1 MYAYAPSVR
10 ILDAPA
16 ELHEVVG
23 APGAEQVP
31 IKVLLVSTYE
41 LGRQPFG
48 LASPAAWLRGR
59 GARVSCNDVAV
70 EPFDEHAAV
79 SADLVCFHVPMHTAT
94 RLAVPLIERVRAVN
108 PGALICCY
116 GLYAPVNERYLR
128 SLGADVIIGGEFE
141 QGMADLVDEPS
152 EKLQPVT
159 SLARQRFVTPD
170 RSSLPPLELYARVS
184 NRGQEVVTGYT
195 EGSRGCKHLCRHCPI
210 VPVYNGTFRVVQR
223 DVVLSDIE
231 QQVAKG
237 AGHITFG
244 DPDFF
249 NAPGH
254 AETIVTELHNRWPE
268 LTYDVTIKVEH
279 LLKHRKRVEVL
290 ASTGCLFATS
300 AVESVDDRI
309 LELLDKGHTR
319 ADFIA
324 AVALLD
330 ELGLVLNPTFVA
342 FTPWTSMAGYRDLL
356 ETVRDLDLIDNVS
369 PVQLSIRLLIVRG
382 SRLMEL
388 PEVRDLVEP
397 FDERRLVYP
406 WRHPDPE
413 VDALCDRVQSVIG
426 ETNGDRRALFQKVC
440 ALGGVP
446 CTDEPRSSITVPYL
460 TEPWYC

>member
-1 MYAYAPSVR
+1 M
-10 ILDAPA
+10 
-16 ELHEVVG
+16 
-23 APGAEQVP
+23 
-31 IKVLLVSTYE
+31 KVLLVSTYE

-48 LASPAAWLRGR
+48 LASPAAWLRER
-59 GARVSCNDVAV
+59 GARVSSNDVAV

-94 RLAVPLIERVRAVN
+94 RLAVPLIERVRAIN
-108 PGALICCY
+108 PRVRICCY
-116 GLYAPVNERYLR
+116 GLYAPVNESYLR

-141 QGMADLVDEPS
+141 QGIADLVDEPAK
-152 EKLQPVT
+152 EPLPVT

-184 NRGQEVVTGYT
+184 TKGQEVLTGYT

-254 AETIVTELHNRWPE
+254 AEAIVTELHNRWPE

-279 LLKHRKRVEVL
+279 LLKHRKRVETL
-290 ASTGCLFATS
+290 AATGCLFVTS
-300 AVESVDDRI
+300 AVESVDDRV

-319 ADFIA
+319 ADFISA
-324 AVALLD
+324 AALLD
-330 ELGLVLNPTFVA
+330 DLGLVLNPTFVA
-342 FTPWTSMAGYRDLL
+342 FTPWTTMSGYRDLL
-356 ETVRDLDLIDNVS
+356 ETVRDLGLVDNLS
-369 PVQLSIRLLIVRG
+369 PVQLAIRLLIVRG

-388 PEVRDLVEP
+388 DEVRDLVGP
-397 FDERRLVYP
+397 FDHERLVYP
-406 WRHPDPE
+406 WKHPAPE
-413 VDALCDRVQSVIG
+413 VDELCERVTAVVG
-426 ETNGDRRALFQKVC
+426 DVNGDRRTVFQKVC
-440 ALGGVP
+440 ALAGVR
-446 CTDEPRSSITVPYL
+446 CELEPRPRTTVPYL

>member
-1 MYAYAPSVR
+1 M
-10 ILDAPA
+10 
-16 ELHEVVG
+16 
-23 APGAEQVP
+23 
-31 IKVLLVSTYE
+31 KVLLVSTYE

-48 LASPAAWLRGR
+48 LASPAAWLRER

-70 EPFDEHAAV
+70 EPFDEGAAA

-94 RLAVPLIERVRAVN
+94 RLAVPLIERVRAIN
-108 PGALICCY
+108 PRVRICCY

-141 QGMADLVDEPS
+141 QGIADIVDEPA
-152 EKLQPVT
+152 EKPQPVT

-170 RSSLPPLELYARVS
+170 RSSLPPLDLYARVS
-184 NRGQEVVTGYT
+184 TKGQEVLTGYT

-223 DVVLSDIE
+223 DVVLSDID

-237 AGHITFG
+237 AAHITFG

-254 AETIVTELHNRWPE
+254 AEAIVTELHNRWPE

-290 ASTGCLFATS
+290 AATGCLFVTS
-300 AVESVDDRI
+300 AVESVEDRV
-309 LELLDKGHTR
+309 LGLLDKGHTR

-324 AVALLD
+324 AVALLE

-342 FTPWTSMAGYRDLL
+342 FTPWISMAGYRDLL
-356 ETVRDLDLIDNVS
+356 EVVRDLGLVDNIS
-369 PVQLSIRLLIVRG
+369 PVQLAIRLLIVRG
-382 SRLMEL
+382 SRLLEV
-388 PEVRDLVEP
+388 PEVRDLVGP
-397 FDERRLVYP
+397 FDDQRLVYP
-406 WRHPDPE
+406 WKHPDPE
-413 VDALCDRVQSVIG
+413 VDELCEQVQAVVG
-426 ETNGDRRALFQKVC
+426 ETEGDRRSLFQRVC
-440 ALGGVP
+440 ALAGVEREL
-446 CTDEPRSSITVPYL
+446 EPRPPISVPYL

>member
-1 MYAYAPSVR
+1 M
-10 ILDAPA
+10 
-16 ELHEVVG
+16 
-23 APGAEQVP
+23 
-31 IKVLLVSTYE
+31 KVLLVSTYE

-70 EPFDEHAAV
+70 EPFDEDAAV

-152 EKLQPVT
+152 EKPQPVT
-159 SLARQRFVTPD
+159 SLTRQRFVTPD
-170 RSSLPPLELYARVS
+170 RSSLPPLELYARMS
-184 NRGQEVVTGYT
+184 KKGQEVVTGYT

-223 DVVLSDIE
+223 DVVLADIE

-254 AETIVTELHNRWPE
+254 AETIATELHSRWPE

-290 ASTGCLFATS
+290 AATGCLFVTS
-300 AVESVDDRI
+300 AVESVDDRV
-309 LELLDKGHTR
+309 LDLLDKGHTR

-356 ETVRDLDLIDNVS
+356 EIVSDLDLIDNVS
-369 PVQLSIRLLIVRG
+369 PVQLAIRLLIVRG
-382 SRLMEL
+382 SRLLEL
-388 PEVRDLVEP
+388 PEIRDLVEP

-406 WRHPDPE
+406 WKHPDPE
-413 VDALCDRVQSVIG
+413 VDALSERVRALVG
-426 ETNGDRRALFQKVC
+426 ETDRDRRGLFSRVC
-440 ALGGVP
+440 TLAGAP
-446 CTDEPRSSITVPYL
+446 FEDEPRPAITVPYL

>member
-1 MYAYAPSVR
+1 MAVARRELQAPMM
-10 ILDAPA
+10 
-16 ELHEVVG
+16 
-23 APGAEQVP
+23 
-31 IKVLLVSTYE
+31 KVLLVSTYE

-70 EPFDEHAAV
+70 EPFDEGAAV
-79 SADLVCFHVPMHTAT
+79 AADLVCFHVPMHTAT
-94 RLAVPLIERVRAVN
+94 RLAVPLIERVRAIN

-116 GLYAPVNERYLR
+116 GLYAPVNEHYLR
-128 SLGADVIIGGEFE
+128 SLGADAIIGGEFE

-184 NRGQEVVTGYT
+184 KKGQEVVTGYT

-223 DVVLSDIE
+223 DVVLMDIE

-254 AETIVTELHNRWPE
+254 AEAIVTELHNRWPE
-268 LTYDVTIKVEH
+268 LTYDVTVKVEH
-279 LLKHRKRVEVL
+279 LLKHRKRVGTL
-290 ASTGCLFATS
+290 AATGCLFVTS
-300 AVESVDDRI
+300 AVESVDDRV
-309 LELLDKGHTR
+309 LERLDKGHTR

-324 AVALLD
+324 AVSLL
-330 ELGLVLNPTFVA
+330 EEFGLVLNPTFVA

-356 ETVRDLDLIDNVS
+356 ETVRDLNLIDNVS

-382 SRLMEL
+382 SRLLEL
-388 PEVRDLVEP
+388 PEIRDLVGP
-397 FDERRLVYP
+397 FDDRRLVFP
-406 WRHPDPE
+406 WKHPDPE
-413 VDALCDRVQSVIG
+413 VDELCEQVQAVVG
-426 ETNGDRRALFQKVC
+426 ETKGDRRNLFQRVC
-440 ALGGVP
+440 ALVGVP
-446 CTDEPRSSITVPYL
+446 CADEPRPSITVPYL

>member
-1 MYAYAPSVR
+1 M
-10 ILDAPA
+10 
-16 ELHEVVG
+16 
-23 APGAEQVP
+23 
-31 IKVLLVSTYE
+31 KVLLVSTYE

-48 LASPAAWLRGR
+48 LASPAAWLRER
-59 GARVSCNDVAV
+59 GARVSSNDVAV

-94 RLAVPLIERVRAVN
+94 RLAVPLIERVRAIN
-108 PGALICCY
+108 PRVRICCY

-141 QGMADLVDEPS
+141 QGIADLVDEPAK
-152 EKLQPVT
+152 EPLPVT

-170 RSSLPPLELYARVS
+170 RTSLPPLELYARVS
-184 NRGQEVVTGYT
+184 TKGQEVLTGYT

-254 AETIVTELHNRWPE
+254 AEAIVTELHNLWPE

-279 LLKHRKRVEVL
+279 LLKHRKRVETL
-290 ASTGCLFATS
+290 GATGCLFVTS
-300 AVESVDDRI
+300 AVESVEDRV

-324 AVALLD
+324 AAALLD

-356 ETVRDLDLIDNVS
+356 EVVRDLGLVDNVS
-369 PVQLSIRLLIVRG
+369 PVQLAIRLLIVRD
-382 SRLMEL
+382 SRLLEL
-388 PEVRDLVEP
+388 PEVRDLVGP
-397 FDERRLVYP
+397 FDDRRLVYP
-406 WRHPDPE
+406 WKHPDPE
-413 VDALCDRVQSVIG
+413 VDELYEQVRAIAG
-426 ETNGDRRALFQKVC
+426 ETTGDRRTLFQRVC
-440 ALGGVP
+440 ALAGV
-446 CTDEPRSSITVPYL
+446 ER
-460 TEPWYC
+460 E

>member
-1 MYAYAPSVR
+1 M
-10 ILDAPA
+10 
-16 ELHEVVG
+16 
-23 APGAEQVP
+23 
-31 IKVLLVSTYE
+31 KVLLVSTYE

-48 LASPAAWLRGR
+48 LASPAAWLRER
-59 GARVSCNDVAV
+59 GARVSSNDVAV

-94 RLAVPLIERVRAVN
+94 RLAVPLIERVRAIN
-108 PGALICCY
+108 PRARICCY
-116 GLYAPVNERYLR
+116 GLYAPVNESYLR

-141 QGMADLVDEPS
+141 QGIADLVDEPAK
-152 EKLQPVT
+152 EPLPVT
-159 SLARQRFVTPD
+159 SLVRQRFVTPD
-170 RSSLPPLELYARVS
+170 RTSLPPLELYARVS
-184 NRGQEVVTGYT
+184 SKGQEVLTGYT

-254 AETIVTELHNRWPE
+254 AEAIVTELHNRWPE

-279 LLKHRKRVEVL
+279 LLKHRKRVETL
-290 ASTGCLFATS
+290 GATGCLFVTS
-300 AVESVDDRI
+300 AVESVDDRV

-324 AVALLD
+324 AVSLLD

-342 FTPWTSMAGYRDLL
+342 FTPWTSMEGYRGLL
-356 ETVRDLDLIDNVS
+356 EVVRDLGLVDNVS
-369 PVQLSIRLLIVRG
+369 PVQLAIRLLIVRD
-382 SRLMEL
+382 SRLLEL
-388 PEVRDLVEP
+388 PEVRDLVGP
-397 FDERRLVYP
+397 FDDRRLVYP
-406 WRHPDPE
+406 WKNPDPE
-413 VDALCDRVQSVIG
+413 VDELYEQVRAIVG
-426 ETNGDRRALFQKVC
+426 ETKGDRRILFQRVC
-440 ALGGVP
+440 ALAGVEREL
-446 CTDEPRSSITVPYL
+446 EPRPPISVPYL

>member
-1 MYAYAPSVR
+1 M
-10 ILDAPA
+10 
-16 ELHEVVG
+16 
-23 APGAEQVP
+23 
-31 IKVLLVSTYE
+31 KVLLVSTYE

-48 LASPAAWLRGR
+48 LASPAAWLRER
-59 GARVSCNDVAV
+59 GARVSSNDVAV

-94 RLAVPLIERVRAVN
+94 RLAVPLIERVRAIN
-108 PGALICCY
+108 PRARICCY
-116 GLYAPVNERYLR
+116 GLYAPVNESYLR

-141 QGMADLVDEPS
+141 QGIADLVDEPAK
-152 EKLQPVT
+152 EPLPVT
-159 SLARQRFVTPD
+159 SLVRQRFVTPD
-170 RSSLPPLELYARVS
+170 RTSLPPLELYARVS
-184 NRGQEVVTGYT
+184 SKGQEVLTGYT

-254 AETIVTELHNRWPE
+254 AEAIVTELHNRWPE

-279 LLKHRKRVEVL
+279 LLKHRKRVETL
-290 ASTGCLFATS
+290 GATGCLFVTS
-300 AVESVDDRI
+300 AVESVDDRV
-309 LELLDKGHTR
+309 LELLDKGHTC

-324 AVALLD
+324 AVSILD

-342 FTPWTSMAGYRDLL
+342 FTPWTSMEGYRGLL
-356 ETVRDLDLIDNVS
+356 EVVRDLGLVDNVS
-369 PVQLSIRLLIVRG
+369 PVQLAIRLLIVRD
-382 SRLMEL
+382 SRLLEL
-388 PEVRDLVEP
+388 PEVRDLVGP
-397 FDERRLVYP
+397 FDDRRLVYP
-406 WRHPDPE
+406 WKHPDPE
-413 VDALCDRVQSVIG
+413 VDELYEQVRAIVG
-426 ETNGDRRALFQKVC
+426 ETKGDRRTLFQRVC
-440 ALGGVP
+440 ALAGVEREL
-446 CTDEPRSSITVPYL
+446 EPRPPISVPYL